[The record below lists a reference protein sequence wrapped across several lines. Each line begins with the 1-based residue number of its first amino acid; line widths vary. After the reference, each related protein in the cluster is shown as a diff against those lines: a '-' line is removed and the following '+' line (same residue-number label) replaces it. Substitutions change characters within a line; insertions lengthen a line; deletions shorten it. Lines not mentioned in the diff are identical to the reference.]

1 MVRRYCGRMDLT
13 GRLALVTGGGRGIGA
28 AVARRLAAAGARIVV
43 TGRTAGEIEGVAAEL
58 GGVALRADLSERADT
73 DRMLRE
79 LSLLGAASILV
90 NNAGIAESA
99 SLDKTDDAMWDRIV
113 EVNATAP
120 YRLTRA
126 LVPAMVQ
133 ARWGRVINIASN
145 AGVSGYAYTSAY
157 CASKHAVVG
166 WTRGLAI
173 DLARTGVT
181 INAVCPGWVATRM
194 VDDAVARIVEKTG
207 RGPDAAREALAA
219 MSPQRRLIEPA
230 EVAHAVAMLCD
241 DDARGIHGQ
250 TIVIDGGQ
258 VLK

>member
-1 MVRRYCGRMDLT
+1 MDLT

-28 AVARRLAAAGARIVV
+28 AVARRLAAAGARVVV
-43 TGRTAGEIEGVAAEL
+43 TGRTAGEIEAGAAEL
-58 GGVALRADLSERADT
+58 GGVALRADLSDRDDT
-73 DRMLRE
+73 DRLLRD
-79 LSLLGAASILV
+79 LSLLGAVDVLV

-99 SLDKTDDAMWDRIV
+99 SLEKTDDAMWDRIV
-113 EVNATAP
+113 EINATAP

-126 LVPAMVQ
+126 LVPAMVR
-133 ARWGRVINIASN
+133 AGWGRVVNIASN

-181 INAVCPGWVATRM
+181 INAVCPGWVATKM
-194 VDDAVARIVEKTG
+194 VDDAVARIADKTG
-207 RGPDAAREALAA
+207 RDPDAARAALAA
-219 MSPQRRLIEPA
+219 MSPQRRLIEPS

-241 DDARGIHGQ
+241 DAARGIHGQ